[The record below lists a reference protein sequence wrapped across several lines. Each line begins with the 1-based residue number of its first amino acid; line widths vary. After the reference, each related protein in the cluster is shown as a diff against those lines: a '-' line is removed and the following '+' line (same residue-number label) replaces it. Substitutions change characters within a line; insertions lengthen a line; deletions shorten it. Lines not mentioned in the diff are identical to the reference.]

1 MSTLQLEVVTPDKTV
16 VSAEV
21 DMTVCPGVMG
31 EFGVLPHH
39 VSLLS
44 ALKTGCL
51 RYTQNGTSTNV
62 FISGGF
68 ADVNNKVLTVL
79 AESAEVVQILPYL
92 GCCHM
97 HFLAQIIGRYPLYA
111 RLQQIS
117 KIPVVSRQSG
127 NHCAGYFSMFQCSP
141 TSIIQV
147 RFFAIIFYYIK

>member
-51 RYTQNGTSTNV
+51 RYTQNGAQTNV
-62 FISGGF
+62 FMSGGF

-79 AESAEVVQILPYL
+79 AESAEVAADIDTARAEAARERAEKR
-92 GCCHM
+92 
-97 HFLAQIIGRYPLYA
+97 LAEGGENVDHARAEAALHRA
-111 RLQQIS
+111 VMRLQIANM
-117 KIPVVSRQSG
+117 R
-127 NHCAGYFSMFQCSP
+127 
-141 TSIIQV
+141 
-147 RFFAIIFYYIK
+147 